1 MEVGMK
7 KAGRILFVLCLS
19 LVFLTM
25 FVGNAAAQKKVT
37 VGFSMPFIEDSP
49 YCFPYAEALKKEAA
63 ARNWNLILT
72 DAKGDL
78 NTQVNQV
85 EDLVSKGV
93 AGLMI
98 MPLDAAGIVPV
109 INKMH
114 SQKPKLPIIT
124 SNVTTD
130 PPKLA
135 SLLGFTGPNSYLEGR
150 AMGKYYVNYFKS
162 KGINKVNFCEVTG
175 TAGYSAA
182 IDRRKGFDD
191 QVREMGWA
199 DKFILFDLQPGDWSP
214 DKAQKITE
222 NWLTTYGDKI
232 QMIYSHNDGMGIGVV
247 KALQDAGKNPGDIL
261 TNGCDGQIEAVEAVQ
276 QGWMLFTV
284 FQSPATDAQ
293 TAMKT
298 MEKILKGQKVD
309 YYNYMETPVI
319 DKSNAD
325 KYLPIVTEIWGMK

>member
-1 MEVGMK
+1 MRKGK
-7 KAGRILFVLCLS
+7 ILLVLCLS
-19 LVFLTM
+19 VVFLAV
-25 FVGNAAAQKKVT
+25 FAGNAAAQKVT

-93 AGLMI
+93 KGLMV

-109 INKMH
+109 IDKMYA
-114 SQKPKLPIIT
+114 QTKGKLPIIT
-124 SNVTTD
+124 SNVMTD
-130 PPKLA
+130 PPKLK
-135 SLLGFTGPNSYLEGR
+135 SLIGFTGPNSYLEGR
-150 AMGKYYVNYFKS
+150 AMGEYYVNYFKK
-162 KGINKVNFCEVTG
+162 KGITKVNYCEVTG

-182 IDRRKGFDD
+182 IDRHKGFQDR
-191 QVREMGWA
+191 VRELKWENN
-199 DKFILFDLQPGDWSP
+199 FVLFDLQPGDWSP

-222 NWLTTYGDKI
+222 NWLTKYGDKI

-261 TNGCDGQIEAVEAVQ
+261 TNGCDGQIEAVEDVQ
-276 QGWMLFTV
+276 SGWMLFTV

-309 YYNYMETPVI
+309 YYTYMETPII
-319 DKSNAD
+319 DKAVAD